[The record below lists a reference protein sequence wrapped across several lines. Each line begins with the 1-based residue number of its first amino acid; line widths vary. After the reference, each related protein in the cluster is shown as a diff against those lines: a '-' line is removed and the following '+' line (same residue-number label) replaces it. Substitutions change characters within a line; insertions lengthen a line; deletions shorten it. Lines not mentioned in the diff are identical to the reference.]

1 MKDKKTL
8 RTVTPETVA
17 SVKKKLKALPKME
30 QRKLTKSEAIRELAA
45 EIEDLRATKGYS
57 YAAVAEEMKK
67 SGLDVS
73 GRTLQIALATPGRGD
88 RKAGTSGA
96 GGNGADR
103 AGGAGSVG

>member
-1 MKDKKTL
+1 MKEKKTL

-30 QRKLTKSEAIRELAA
+30 ERKLTKSEAIRELAA
-45 EIEDLRATKGYS
+45 EIEELRKTKGYS

-73 GRTLQIALATPGRGD
+73 GRTLQIALATPGRSEG
-88 RKAGTSGA
+88 KGGTD
-96 GGNGADR
+96 GNAIR
-103 AGGAGSVG
+103 GAGSAG